1 MPRVGEIDIE
11 KVIDYIR
18 KNPDDKWFL
27 RPMVGKTPDPEEMEQ
42 LVKAGAPLAI
52 HGFTKALQQA
62 VKDDPRYELIERMC
76 DVLMFFY
83 EKDGVG
89 AYWVIDDTLHNTNVA
104 DPKEYAKAINTVRQQ
119 QWLVHKFLPIIF
131 LDLKSTASGYLCK
144 RIKSI
149 SSDLGTFR
157 IYGV

>member
-1 MPRVGEIDIE
+1 
-11 KVIDYIR
+11 
-18 KNPDDKWFL
+18 
-27 RPMVGKTPDPEEMEQ
+27 MEQ

-62 VKDDPRYELIERMC
+62 VKDDPRYKLIERMC

-119 QWLVHKFLPIIF
+119 QWLVHKIF
-131 LDLKSTASGYLCK
+131 YPLYSW
-144 RIKSI
+144 I
-149 SSDLGTFR
+149 
-157 IYGV
+157 

>member
-1 MPRVGEIDIE
+1 MLSMD
-11 KVIDYIR
+11 
-18 KNPDDKWFL
+18 L
-27 RPMVGKTPDPEEMEQ
+27 Q
-42 LVKAGAPLAI
+42 
-52 HGFTKALQQA
+52 KALQQA

-119 QWLVHKFLPIIF
+119 QWLVHKFLPVIF
-131 LDLKSTASGYLCK
+131 LDLKKHS
-144 RIKSI
+144 
-149 SSDLGTFR
+149 F
-157 IYGV
+157 

>member
-1 MPRVGEIDIE
+1 MYD
-11 KVIDYIR
+11 
-18 KNPDDKWFL
+18 KNNHNDTISAVSYTHL
-27 RPMVGKTPDPEEMEQ
+27 
-42 LVKAGAPLAI
+42 

-104 DPKEYAKAINTVRQQ
+104 DPKEYAKAIKDVYKRQLVR
-119 QWLVHKFLPIIF
+119 
-131 LDLKSTASGYLCK
+131 
-144 RIKSI
+144 
-149 SSDLGTFR
+149 
-157 IYGV
+157 